1 MVKRACSGVLLSLSV
16 AFSPDEHSC
25 MLLLTNQHDT
35 EVKMGKI
42 KKLVKTLLIKRPLAA
57 IGFVYSTVQCMS
69 QHKQLLQKK
78 ACIGTEAS
86 SEKYQKKK
94 IKAGDFLTSLSQL
107 KQTLNGCLSGSLNR
121 TN

>member
-42 KKLVKTLLIKRPLAA
+42 KKLVKTLLIKSPWLPS
-57 IGFVYSTVQCMS
+57 VLCTVQFSAC
-69 QHKQLLQKK
+69 HNTNNCFRKKLVLVLKLQVK
-78 ACIGTEAS
+78 
-86 SEKYQKKK
+86 
-94 IKAGDFLTSLSQL
+94 
-107 KQTLNGCLSGSLNR
+107 NR
-121 TN
+121 SKLEIF